1 MQRPSQSAL
10 KEYAS
15 VGLQTGVTAA
25 DSHGLVL
32 LMYDG
37 ALEALA
43 RGRRHMEGG
52 QIAAKCADLSMAT
65 NIIAEGLK
73 ASLDLNVGGE
83 LAQNLADLYDYMAD
97 RLVLANQHNRPELLI
112 EVTELLRQLRDA
124 WKQIGK
130 AKPQAAAQ
138 APTQAAPSTYKPG
151 PSSAKAPS
159 APAASPVQATS
170 ATYKPA
176 PASAKA
182 PSAPAASPVQ
192 ASRAAAASLKQTY
205 GPAATGQSRAA
216 GATPPGPTPPGPSAA
231 PENEAPAVSSQTRRL
246 AAAYGVR

>member
-1 MQRPSQSAL
+1 MQRPSNSAI
-10 KEYAS
+10 KEYAN
-15 VGLQTGVTAA
+15 VGLQTGVAA
-25 DSHGLVL
+25 SDPHGLVL

-52 QIAAKCADLSMAT
+52 QITAKCADLAMAT

-83 LAQNLADLYDYMAD
+83 IAQNLADLYDYMTD
-97 RLVLANQHNRPELLI
+97 RLLLANQHNRPELVI

-130 AKPQAAAQ
+130 PQAQAAGPAPVPP
-138 APTQAAPSTYKPG
+138 APTTYKPG
-151 PSSAKAPS
+151 PTGAKAPS
-159 APAASPVQATS
+159 APAASTVQATP
-170 ATYKPA
+170 ATYTPA
-176 PASAKA
+176 PASARA
-182 PSAPAASPVQ
+182 QSAPTASPVQ
-192 ASRAAAASLKQTY
+192 ASRAAPASLKQTY
-205 GPAATGQSRAA
+205 GPAATGQAQAA